1 MGQHQDRTNFFQQLF
16 LEAISY
22 LQHLEN
28 RCQHRCAVLQCMF
41 GRQAGTL
48 LVHCLAAMPAWLVT
62 YCWII
67 SATHLWLLVW
77 LSLLEDGLKLYR
89 FGH

>member
-1 MGQHQDRTNFFQQLF
+1 
-16 LEAISY
+16 
-22 LQHLEN
+22 
-28 RCQHRCAVLQCMF
+28 MF

-48 LVHCLAAMPAWLVT
+48 LVHCLAAKPAWLVT

-89 FGH
+89 SGH